1 MPSNTP
7 VAAAHGSGTRPRSS
21 LDPSRVSRRTPGCQE
36 RRIHLALHAPASD
49 ALEGEFRSQLS
60 LARVRVYEL
69 STATAT
75 DLLNC
80 YSMWGERIIKAVK

>member
-1 MPSNTP
+1 MPSTTL
-7 VAAAHGSGTRPRSS
+7 VATAHGTGTQPRSS
-21 LDPSRVSRRTPGCQE
+21 LDPARVSRRAPGCQE
-36 RRIHLALHAPASD
+36 CRIHIALHAPASD
-49 ALEGEFRSQLS
+49 ALEGDFRSQLS

-69 STATAT
+69 STVTAT